1 MGNAN
6 SDYVGDLAYWYSAL
20 SVGAVD
26 QQGAKAYFSNF
37 GLQTDVTAPG
47 VAVIS
52 TMPTYPVTLNTQYG
66 YKTYY
71 DALSGTSMASPVVAG
86 LAGLLLSR
94 NPALTAAQVK
104 GMIESSAGDGA
115 SFDLTSG
122 FGPVHAAAAVTL
134 AAPAESTPPA
144 LSSLSPAF
152 GSILVRNVT
161 FSTAA
166 SDNVAVHHVDFVSS
180 GSRHFLPAT
189 SVGYGGGKGKNSAPA
204 IPPWVSLFSS
214 TTHWNGLFDLTAI
227 AFDRSGNSSV
237 PNAGNYDVENAYAT
251 RIFTTHLCDPS
262 RTGCT
267 RDAWDA
273 TFALAYPA
281 IAKQRIEWFNS

>member
-1 MGNAN
+1 
-6 SDYVGDLAYWYSAL
+6 
-20 SVGAVD
+20 
-26 QQGAKAYFSNF
+26 
-37 GLQTDVTAPG
+37 VTAPG
-47 VAVIS
+47 VAVLS

-104 GMIESSAGDGA
+104 GVIESSAGDGA

-122 FGPVHAAAAVTL
+122 FGPVHAAAAVAL
-134 AAPAESTPPA
+134 AGQAESTLPA

-152 GSILVRNVT
+152 GSVLVRNVT

-166 SDNVAVHHVDFVSS
+166 RDNVAVHHVDFVSS
-180 GSRHFLPAT
+180 GARHFLPAT

-204 IPPWVSLFSS
+204 IPPRPLIGTACLISRRLHS
-214 TTHWNGLFDLTAI
+214 TGQATAPYR
-227 AFDRSGNSSV
+227 A
-237 PNAGNYDVENAYAT
+237 
-251 RIFTTHLCDPS
+251 
-262 RTGCT
+262 
-267 RDAWDA
+267 
-273 TFALAYPA
+273 PA
-281 IAKQRIEWFNS
+281 ISTSRMLT